1 MDVAGHYAGI
11 GTRQLT
17 PLQRALCWH
26 VGRWLAKQKWCLHT
40 GAATGADQ
48 AFAEGAAS
56 VPEQGFIILHRP
68 WKSFEATWVA
78 DFRQRV
84 AHFADHVIDRKDAE
98 ARDFVKICHP
108 AWQVLGGNFP
118 LMARNVRI
126 LKPDLRICRFTV
138 AARSEFG
145 EAAGRGGT
153 EFGIKLAQ
161 YLKVPIV
168 ELPREGE
175 EDTSWQTVKQQLK
188 DAMASPPRC
197 DLPNWILDK

>member
-1 MDVAGHYAGI
+1 MEVSGHYAGI

-17 PLQRALCWH
+17 ALQQVLCRK
-26 VGRWLAKQKWCLHT
+26 VGRWLAKQQWCLHT

-48 AFAEGAAS
+48 TFAEGAAS
-56 VPEQGFIILHRP
+56 VPEKGFVILHRP
-68 WKSFEATWVA
+68 WKSFEATWVE
-78 DFRQRV
+78 DFRKRV
-84 AHFADHVIDRKDAE
+84 AHFNDYVIDRKDTE

-126 LKPDLRICRFTV
+126 IKPDARICRFVV

-145 EAAGRGGT
+145 EASGRGGT

-161 YLKVPIV
+161 HLKVPVV
-168 ELPREGE
+168 ELPREG
-175 EDTSWQTVKQQLK
+175 DLIAVWPVVKQQLK

-197 DLPNWILDK
+197 EIPRWLVDK